1 MSDTAC
7 IKCKKK
13 QNKKEKFYVFPC
25 DSCDTLY
32 CGECSGLSGSEV
44 KCMIL
49 LERNLKFF
57 CDLCNETDIREG
69 LKKTIHD
76 KNTIISD
83 KELIIKMLQE
93 KIQKLEYTHT
103 YANIAS
109 TTTSNSQTLKAPVK
123 NIPPVLI
130 KPNNTQD
137 AEITK
142 KYLQSKINPSQ
153 LKMSI
158 NSLRTAKNGI
168 VVIKCNNEQESQ
180 KLIKSIQEQDT
191 ENKYTVQQPQMKK
204 PRFKIITTATN
215 NMSTEDIAN
224 CLRKQNQ
231 FIQNED
237 YLKIT
242 YIKTTQNNK
251 STVFGECSGD
261 LFRRLMTFKKVFIAW
276 ERCPVYEDNR
286 IPRCKICFAYDH
298 HKEDDCKNKKTICTY
313 CSGEHKLQNCLKT
326 IKKCCNCSRSNE
338 KYKLEHPTN
347 HEAYSIECPT
357 YKFYLQRFKNSI
369 DYYSM

>member
-13 QNKKEKFYVFPC
+13 QNKKEKFYVFSC
-25 DSCDTLY
+25 DSCNTHY
-32 CGECSGLSGSEV
+32 CGECSELSASEV

-49 LERNLKFF
+49 LERNLQFF
-57 CDLCNETDIREG
+57 CNLCKENDIREC
-69 LKKTIHD
+69 L
-76 KNTIISD
+76 KNTILDKETIIND

-93 KIQKLEYTHT
+93 KIQKLECTQT
-103 YANIAS
+103 YARIAS
-109 TTTSNSQTLKAPVK
+109 TAASNAPTLKAPVK

-130 KPNNTQD
+130 KPKNNTQD

-158 NSLRTAKNGI
+158 NSLRTAKNG
-168 VVIKCNNEQESQ
+168 VVIIKCNSEQESH
-180 KLIKSIQEQDT
+180 KLLQSIQEQDT
-191 ENKYTVQQPQMKK
+191 EDKYTVQQPQMKK
-204 PRFKIITTATN
+204 PRFKIITSATN
-215 NMSTEDIAN
+215 NMSADDIEN
-224 CLRKQNQ
+224 CLRLQNQ
-231 FIQNED
+231 FIQDED
-237 YLKIT
+237 YLNIT
-242 YIKTTQNNK
+242 YIKTTQNK
-251 STVFGECSGD
+251 SIVFGECSGD
-261 LFRRLMTFKKVFIAW
+261 LFRRLMAFRKVFISW

-298 HKEDDCKNKKTICTY
+298 HKEADCKNNKLTCTY
-313 CSGEHKLQNCLKT
+313 CSGEHRFENCPR
-326 IKKCCNCSRSNE
+326 IMKKCCNCSRSNE
-338 KYKLEHPTN
+338 KYNLEHPTN

-369 DYYSM
+369 DYYSK